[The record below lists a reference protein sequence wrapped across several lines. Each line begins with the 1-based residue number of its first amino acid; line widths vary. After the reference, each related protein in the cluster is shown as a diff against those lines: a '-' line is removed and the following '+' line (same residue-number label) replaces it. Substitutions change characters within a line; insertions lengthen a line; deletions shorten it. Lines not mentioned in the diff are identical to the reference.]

1 MIPVPSVRLTIHYHQ
16 ENVGVPNNPWYSDL
30 RGNNK
35 WEAGEIMSG
44 GEEVIGGA

>member
-1 MIPVPSVRLTIHYHQ
+1 MSAFSTVLWR
-16 ENVGVPNNPWYSDL
+16 YSDF

-44 GEEVIGGA
+44 GEEVTGAA